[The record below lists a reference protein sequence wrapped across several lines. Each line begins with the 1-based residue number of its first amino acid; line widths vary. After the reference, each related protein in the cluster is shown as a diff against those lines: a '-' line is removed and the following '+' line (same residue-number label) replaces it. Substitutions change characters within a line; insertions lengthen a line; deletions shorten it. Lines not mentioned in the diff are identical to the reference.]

1 MTRHLYVQGILA
13 GNGARSSSTALQ
25 VITPL
30 GGTHYL
36 GDKNRFDVSSKG
48 PSSGIRIIHTNSRR
62 RAFARN
68 VESVF
73 IAGHV
78 ACEYRASHDEQ
89 QKSFKPFWLLV
100 VRRSVFTGY
109 SHTPIHANHF

>member
-48 PSSGIRIIHTNSRR
+48 PSSGIRIIHTSSRLNGLCSKRRICFYRWPRSLRIQSVSRR
-62 RAFARN
+62 ATKKF
-68 VESVF
+68 
-73 IAGHV
+73 
-78 ACEYRASHDEQ
+78 
-89 QKSFKPFWLLV
+89 
-100 VRRSVFTGY
+100 
-109 SHTPIHANHF
+109 